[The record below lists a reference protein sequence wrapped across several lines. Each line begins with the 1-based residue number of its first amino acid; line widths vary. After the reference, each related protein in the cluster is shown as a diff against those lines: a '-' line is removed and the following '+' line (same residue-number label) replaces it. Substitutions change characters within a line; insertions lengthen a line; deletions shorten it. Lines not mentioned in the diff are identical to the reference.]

1 MKNGLTFILS
11 AFITFTPFLF
21 PQEKYAQESQKGYT
35 SREIKTSSHEENTH
49 ILKLHEDLCVADVS
63 DGMDMAELPGI
74 DNSQCADQPSRDTI
88 YYEMQRLLKDEFAKF
103 YPLSIDTVYGGFF
116 SDINYKWELEGPQN
130 KMIVTQARHVWSTA
144 NATHYFQKDTTL
156 LKIADHGFIFLK
168 NKMWDKE
175 YGGFYDLVDRYGEPI
190 KESGTIIKR
199 AYGNAFAIYG
209 LAAYYHASGDTVALE
224 LAKETFRWLEK
235 HSYDYSFGGYF
246 QFLQRDGTPLKEGY
260 RGAPPKDQ
268 NSTIHILE
276 AFTELYKV
284 WPDTI
289 VKGRLASLL
298 QIVRD
303 VITTKK
309 GYMVLFFQS
318 DWTPVSYRDSNS
330 VVREKNYEYDHV
342 SFGHDVET
350 AYLMLDASETLGLK
364 LDTVTL
370 TIAKKMVDHTLND
383 GWDQEHGGLFD
394 GGYYFTVDGPVS
406 IIRKTKEWWSQVEAL
421 NSFLMMSEL
430 FPDDGMRY
438 YDKFCRQFS
447 YIEKYLIDQEHGSW
461 YWGGAD
467 MVPDIKYYPKA
478 SVWKANYHTSR
489 ALINCIT
496 RLKKKSLAR

>member
-224 LAKETFRWLEK
+224 LAKET
-235 HSYDYSFGGYF
+235 
-246 QFLQRDGTPLKEGY
+246 
-260 RGAPPKDQ
+260 
-268 NSTIHILE
+268 
-276 AFTELYKV
+276 
-284 WPDTI
+284 
-289 VKGRLASLL
+289 
-298 QIVRD
+298 
-303 VITTKK
+303 
-309 GYMVLFFQS
+309 
-318 DWTPVSYRDSNS
+318 
-330 VVREKNYEYDHV
+330 
-342 SFGHDVET
+342 
-350 AYLMLDASETLGLK
+350 
-364 LDTVTL
+364 
-370 TIAKKMVDHTLND
+370 
-383 GWDQEHGGLFD
+383 
-394 GGYYFTVDGPVS
+394 
-406 IIRKTKEWWSQVEAL
+406 
-421 NSFLMMSEL
+421 
-430 FPDDGMRY
+430 
-438 YDKFCRQFS
+438 
-447 YIEKYLIDQEHGSW
+447 
-461 YWGGAD
+461 
-467 MVPDIKYYPKA
+467 
-478 SVWKANYHTSR
+478 
-489 ALINCIT
+489 
-496 RLKKKSLAR
+496 